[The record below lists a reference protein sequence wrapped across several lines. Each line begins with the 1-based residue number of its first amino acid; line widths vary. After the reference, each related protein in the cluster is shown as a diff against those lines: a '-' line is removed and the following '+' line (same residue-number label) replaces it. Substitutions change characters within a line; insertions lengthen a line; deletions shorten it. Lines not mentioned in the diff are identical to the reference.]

1 MELYKYFKKKEYKDD
16 FLQGRIRLGT
26 FELYRGIENRHQG
39 DPYEAINS
47 YLIENETFTPERR
60 KELEET
66 VPFAKNLFRSIASEE
81 TTIQFVN
88 TKINH
93 RLVDSY
99 IVCATTE
106 RNDEFFREDFG
117 PYCIKIKN
125 PTGFLLGVTHA
136 LIHKLQTEIV
146 DYMGEVSY
154 DKDVIT
160 SFLNHTNPAL
170 IKHAEPYAVQKEFRF
185 VWELSPLPTANL
197 DVITVSLNKDLADI
211 LFEDLN

>member
-1 MELYKYFKKKEYKDD
+1 M
-16 FLQGRIRLGT
+16 
-26 FELYRGIENRHQG
+26 
-39 DPYEAINS
+39 
-47 YLIENETFTPERR
+47 
-60 KELEET
+60 
-66 VPFAKNLFRSIASEE
+66 
-81 TTIQFVN
+81 
-88 TKINH
+88 
-93 RLVDSY
+93 VDSY